1 MITSLALL
9 HTQKRTASK
18 ICVIM
23 EAMII

>member
-9 HTQKRTASK
+9 HTQKRTASE